1 MVGAEHP
8 LAIGVEGVS
17 SSRAWFAAVIVAGF
31 MTWPTN
37 GSAQAAAPRDSIEGK
52 WAGMA
57 GLPTDRVQ
65 IAFEIKRDSLGKL
78 RAYLYQEV
86 SNFYGLLLPGE
97 IVKQGD
103 QYVLKEWSL
112 KLTPTNGGLEGTY
125 FSIPVPITL
134 ARTSSLPA
142 EAPVPDLP
150 RGPGP
155 KWQAK
160 LGGAI
165 YAPAAARDGVAYVGT
180 AGGMF
185 YAISLA
191 DGKFVWAFAAGRP
204 VFGGAALMDG
214 ALFFVCDNGF
224 LFKLDRATGKE
235 IWRYDLGDGT
245 TPRIL
250 LHQVI
255 DNSGDFDFDTNAPT
269 PTIAEGVVYVGSGD
283 GSVHAVDATTGKR
296 IWRAAVKGK
305 VRVTATVDPTR
316 VIVGTFDNLLYA
328 LDRKTGAELLKWDSR
343 GPIVTSPA
351 LVDDKLIVGNRNG
364 LLAAL
369 NFVTGAV
376 VWRVQMWGSSAESEA
391 TPVGGSLFL
400 FGSSDLRRVA
410 LMDSKD
416 GRVIWRTDVFG
427 WPWPRPV
434 LEGNTVFVST
444 VGAAPYQTRH
454 LGALSALD
462 RATGKILWRWP
473 MPEWPG
479 SWTNGFHAPP
489 IVTDNLVVVGG
500 LDGSLYAFPAR

>member
-1 MVGAEHP
+1 M
-8 LAIGVEGVS
+8 S
-17 SSRAWFAAVIVAGF
+17 SSRGWRIASITATLALCS
-31 MTWPTN
+31 TPTLSTN
-37 GSAQAAAPRDSIEGK
+37 AQAPAATRDSIEGK

-57 GLPTDRVQ
+57 GLPTDRVA
-65 IAFEIKRDSLGKL
+65 IAFEIKRDSVGKL
-78 RAYLYQEV
+78 RAYLYQQV
-86 SNFYGLLLPGE
+86 SNFYGLELPGE

-103 QYVLKEWSL
+103 KYVLKEWAL
-112 KLTPTNGGLEGTY
+112 NLTPKADGLEGTLY
-125 FSIPVPITL
+125 PIPVPIL
-134 ARTSSLPA
+134 LERTTSLPT

-155 KWQAK
+155 KWQTK
-160 LGGAI
+160 LGAAI
-165 YAPAAARDGVAYVGT
+165 YAPAAVRDGKAYVGT

-185 YAISLA
+185 YAVSLA

-204 VFGGAALMDG
+204 VFGGAAIADG
-214 ALFFVCDNGF
+214 ALFFVCDNGL

-235 IWRYDLGDGT
+235 IWRYDLGDAA

-250 LHQVI
+250 PHQVI
-255 DNSGDFDFDTNAPT
+255 ENSGDFDFDTSAPT

-283 GSVHAVDATTGKR
+283 GSVHAVDATSGKR
-296 IWRAAVKGK
+296 VWRAAVKGK
-305 VRVTATVDPTR
+305 VRVTAIVDPTR

-343 GPIVTSPA
+343 GPIVTPPT

-376 VWRVQMWGSSAESEA
+376 VWRMQLWGSSAESEA
-391 TPVGGSLFL
+391 TPAGGSLFF

-416 GRVIWRTDVFG
+416 GRVVWRTDVFG
-427 WPWPRPV
+427 WAWPRPA
-434 LEGNTVFVST
+434 LEGNTLFVST
-444 VGAAPYQTRH
+444 VGGSPYQMRH

-479 SWTNGFHAPP
+479 SWTNGFNAPP
-489 IVTDNLVVVGG
+489 VVGENLVVVGG